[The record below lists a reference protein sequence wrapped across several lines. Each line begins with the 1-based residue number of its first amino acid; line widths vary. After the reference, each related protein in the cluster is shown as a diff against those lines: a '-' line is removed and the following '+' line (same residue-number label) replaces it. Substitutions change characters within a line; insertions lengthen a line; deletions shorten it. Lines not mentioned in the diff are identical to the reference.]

1 MLKEKIFQMKQITD
15 GVSQQIDLR
24 FLMCGTTYPNRNYSI
39 SRPSSTLSCI
49 EFIVSGTGH
58 VQAGDQYFTPTAG
71 DTYFLP
77 QGIDHFYYSDR
88 KEPWEKIWVNLTG
101 EFVTQLSSL
110 YGICGIY
117 HFPKLDTSD
126 LLLKL
131 QYYAD
136 RPTTA
141 NTPEKCASLVNE
153 LFYRMSRSTC
163 ATEPQ
168 ALTPAQKM
176 LAYIEQH
183 QTDVI
188 RLEQLA
194 EVCQKSPS
202 QAERLFRNEVG
213 LPPYRYVLNRKIEL
227 ACQLLN
233 ETGMSVQ
240 DIASYLSF
248 DDAFYFSGL
257 FRRKTGYSPT
267 QYRNMMG
274 HAKEKTGEANS
285 PADLIK
291 N

>member
-1 MLKEKIFQMKQITD
+1 MLKEKIFQMNHITD
-15 GVSQQIDLR
+15 RISPQIDLR
-24 FLMCGTTYPNRNYSI
+24 FLMCGTTYPNRNYTI
-39 SRPSSTLSCI
+39 HRPNSTLSCI
-49 EFIVSGTGH
+49 EYIVSGTGH
-58 VQAGDQYFTPTAG
+58 VQVDDRHFTPVAG
-71 DTYFLP
+71 DTYFLL
-77 QGIDHFYYSDR
+77 QGSNHSYHSDR

-101 EFVTQLSSL
+101 DFVARLSAL
-110 YGICGIY
+110 YGIDGIY

-131 QYYAD
+131 QYYAS
-136 RPTTA
+136 RPAMA
-141 NTPEKCASLVNE
+141 NTDEKCASLVNE

-163 ATEPQ
+163 ATEPK
-168 ALTPAQKM
+168 ALTPVEQM

-194 EVCQKSPS
+194 DVCKKSPS
-202 QAERLFRNEVG
+202 QAERLFRAELG
-213 LPPYRYVLNRKIEL
+213 IPPYRYVLNRKIEL

-274 HAKEKTGEANS
+274 RAKEKAEEPKPS
-285 PADLIK
+285 ADDGI